1 MVTIDFAY
9 VNYNSLEDAHPDLV
23 PIVQAKT
30 NDDNEWEHFFHD
42 MPQAQLEVV
51 ICLYLG
57 FKPAEIVKILK
68 YPNIAR
74 FYNMSVQVKNTYRK
88 RKTEYFDL

>member
-1 MVTIDFAY
+1 MIIDFGY
-9 VNYNSLEDAHPDLV
+9 VNYHSLEDAHPDLV
-23 PIVQAKT
+23 PLVQPD
-30 NDDNEWEHFFHD
+30 NRDDREWECFFHD

-51 ICLYLG
+51 ICLFLG
-57 FKPAEIVKILK
+57 FKPAEIVDILQ

-88 RKTEYFDL
+88 RKTQYFDI